1 MNNLRAK
8 LETEC
13 QNTERLSRELS
24 ASKANEAT
32 IAAQLEERDAAVA
45 AATAENAKL
54 VERINQLENSTVL
67 NPRGTFRDR
76 IKRLAKGTLSCFCLR
91 ERDLEQAL
99 PG

>member
-45 AATAENAKL
+45 ASTAENARL
-54 VERINQLENSTVL
+54 AERINQLENSTVV

-76 IKRLAKGTLSCFCLR
+76 IKRLAKGPLSCFCPR
-91 ERDLEQAL
+91 ERDLEKAL